1 MAPHKIVRMGL
12 TRSFQIVQVFADMT
26 VLEAVTAAAL
36 VRRPMREAVRKA
48 EEVLERIGLSGIRNE
63 SPASLSLQDKK
74 MLEVA
79 KCVATDPELIL
90 LDEVM
95 AGLTLA
101 EAEVPLAIIRDLR
114 DSGITFVMVEHVM
127 PIVMKTADRLLVLN
141 FGQKIADA
149 PPSEILSNQA
159 VRDAYFGEEM
169 PHAEVVGLHAGYGP
183 VNVLDDVSIR
193 VDEHAFFGL
202 LGANNA
208 GKSTLINALSG
219 TVAARRGRIVFDGQ
233 DITGLGPEKV
243 VDLGIIQV
251 PEGRLVFPQM
261 SVIDNLLLGG
271 FSKRAR
277 GQRQRLDE
285 VFDLFPRLAERRS
298 QMAGTLSGGEQ
309 QMLAIGRGLAA
320 NPRVLMLDEPS
331 LGLSPLFVQN
341 IFKAL
346 SDLHKAGLTI
356 LVVRQNLNL
365 THVPPPVAP
374 CWNVAVWWSKG
385 PVTNFA
391 TIPTPAGLSG
401 PVTERAC
408 HGHVPTIPGPGGC

>member
-1 MAPHKIVRMGL
+1 MPVEHNHPILSVQGVSKRFGGLMAVSEVGFDVAKGEILAIIGPNGAGKTTLFGLISGFIRPDMGSVRLKGQEIVGMAPHKIVRMGL

-36 VRRPMREAVRKA
+36 VRKPMREAVRKA
-48 EEVLERIGLSGIRNE
+48 EKVLERIGLAGIRNE

-169 PHAEVVGLHAGYGP
+169 PHA
-183 VNVLDDVSIR
+183 
-193 VDEHAFFGL
+193 
-202 LGANNA
+202 
-208 GKSTLINALSG
+208 
-219 TVAARRGRIVFDGQ
+219 
-233 DITGLGPEKV
+233 
-243 VDLGIIQV
+243 
-251 PEGRLVFPQM
+251 
-261 SVIDNLLLGG
+261 
-271 FSKRAR
+271 
-277 GQRQRLDE
+277 
-285 VFDLFPRLAERRS
+285 
-298 QMAGTLSGGEQ
+298 
-309 QMLAIGRGLAA
+309 
-320 NPRVLMLDEPS
+320 
-331 LGLSPLFVQN
+331 
-341 IFKAL
+341 
-346 SDLHKAGLTI
+346 
-356 LVVRQNLNL
+356 
-365 THVPPPVAP
+365 
-374 CWNVAVWWSKG
+374 
-385 PVTNFA
+385 
-391 TIPTPAGLSG
+391 
-401 PVTERAC
+401 
-408 HGHVPTIPGPGGC
+408 